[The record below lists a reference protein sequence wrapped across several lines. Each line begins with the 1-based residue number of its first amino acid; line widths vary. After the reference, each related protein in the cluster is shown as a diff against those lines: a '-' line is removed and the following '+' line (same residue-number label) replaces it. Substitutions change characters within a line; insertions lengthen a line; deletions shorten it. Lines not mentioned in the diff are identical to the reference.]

1 MKNETTPTP
10 STAPLPSDMYK
21 KHLPHTTTTLN
32 AALAQYAEY
41 KAEYQEL
48 QKTLQTLPDQPH
60 YDALIPVGP
69 LAFFLGQL
77 VHTNEILVL
86 LGENLF
92 AERSAKQAEMVAKR
106 REIYADEKI
115 AELQMQLDAMKK
127 DDKQVDSGLVNEDG
141 ERIVDIKEEVK
152 DGELA
157 FGEETSAGGDPGVG
171 IDDELRAKRER
182 AISAATVSLDK
193 RQLGAEERRF
203 LEAIERYTDDE
214 EDEESEEEAK
224 YEDVD
229 GSDHDAFSDEDRAN
243 AARDD
248 DEDDYNDGGYAQ
260 SDDEE
265 NNEAVRPAVIE
276 RVFESQPSAPIK
288 LKGILKPM
296 TPISLFKQRR
306 KANDDNPSDRNT
318 RTVRFN
324 IPVDQAATGI
334 EQMQENDDVPN
345 KKKHQPLVFAPN
357 AAKMSGKRSPSAV
370 AEQSKRPIKQTV
382 VERSMLREDERP
394 TLESVDDDLHAKE
407 IAQAYVRMRHA
418 RMATG
423 KMDGAAELA
432 ERVLATVPGVTLV
445 DRPGDG
451 GDAIEDDKDN
461 GGFERIELASDPSP
475 YNMQQPPEVVH
486 QDAAPKP
493 KMSRFKAKRLGLQE

>member
-1 MKNETTPTP
+1 MKNETTSTP
-10 STAPLPSDMYK
+10 STAPPPSDIYK
-21 KHLPHTTTTLN
+21 IYLPRTTTTLN

-69 LAFFLGQL
+69 LAFFPGQL
-77 VHTNEILVL
+77 IHTNEILVL

-127 DDKQVDSGLVNEDG
+127 DDKQMDSGLVNEDG

-157 FGEETSAGGDPGVG
+157 FGEETSVAGDPGVG

-182 AISAATVSLDK
+182 AINAAAVSLDK

-214 EDEESEEEAK
+214 EEEEDEEVAK
-224 YEDVD
+224 YEDMD

-265 NNEAVRPAVIE
+265 NNEV
-276 RVFESQPSAPIK
+276 
-288 LKGILKPM
+288 
-296 TPISLFKQRR
+296 
-306 KANDDNPSDRNT
+306 
-318 RTVRFN
+318 
-324 IPVDQAATGI
+324 
-334 EQMQENDDVPN
+334 
-345 KKKHQPLVFAPN
+345 
-357 AAKMSGKRSPSAV
+357 
-370 AEQSKRPIKQTV
+370 
-382 VERSMLREDERP
+382 
-394 TLESVDDDLHAKE
+394 
-407 IAQAYVRMRHA
+407 
-418 RMATG
+418 
-423 KMDGAAELA
+423 
-432 ERVLATVPGVTLV
+432 
-445 DRPGDG
+445 
-451 GDAIEDDKDN
+451 
-461 GGFERIELASDPSP
+461 
-475 YNMQQPPEVVH
+475 
-486 QDAAPKP
+486 
-493 KMSRFKAKRLGLQE
+493 